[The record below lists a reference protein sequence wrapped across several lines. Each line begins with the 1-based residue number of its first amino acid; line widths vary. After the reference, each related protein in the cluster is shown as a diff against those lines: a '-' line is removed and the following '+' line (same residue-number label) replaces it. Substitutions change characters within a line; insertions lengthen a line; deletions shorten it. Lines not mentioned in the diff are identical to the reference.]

1 MWCMVNESYIIHFAS
16 AFDRCQCCIG
26 IYKVSLG
33 SILNLTIAHYILFCR
48 KKSEIRHSD
57 KVDSPSIK

>member
-1 MWCMVNESYIIHFAS
+1 MWCMVNECYIIHFSS
-16 AFDRCQCCIG
+16 AFDRCQCWIA
-26 IYKVSLG
+26 IYKISFG
-33 SILNLTIAHYILFCR
+33 CTLNLAAAHYILFCR